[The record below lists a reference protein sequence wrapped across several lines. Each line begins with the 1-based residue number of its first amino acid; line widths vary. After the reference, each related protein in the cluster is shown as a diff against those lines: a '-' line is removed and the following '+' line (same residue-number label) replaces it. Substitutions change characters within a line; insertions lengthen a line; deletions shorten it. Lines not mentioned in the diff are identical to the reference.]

1 MFNREFRKVGE
12 IQMSIYL
19 IESTI
24 DAYDELSRNPQN
36 TIYYRV
42 MNERNIGDLSE
53 QLTLERETYFAV
65 TQLTRENFRDVISK
79 ISDDSSRE
87 EALMSVLEQ
96 VKW

>member
-1 MFNREFRKVGE
+1 MN
-12 IQMSIYL
+12 IYL

-24 DAYDELSRNPQN
+24 DAYDELSMNPQN

-42 MNERNIGDLSE
+42 MNERDIGDLCE

-65 TQLTRENFRDVISK
+65 TQLTKENFRDVISK
-79 ISDDSSRE
+79 VSDDSSRE
-87 EALMSVLEQ
+87 EILASVLEL